1 MIKLCNYVKQSQ
13 NSEWRVMFSMLEYS
27 FTRLQLKCDTLE

>member
-1 MIKLCNYVKQSQ
+1 MLNRVKIVNGGLCSLGG
-13 NSEWRVMFSMLEYS
+13 SMLEYS